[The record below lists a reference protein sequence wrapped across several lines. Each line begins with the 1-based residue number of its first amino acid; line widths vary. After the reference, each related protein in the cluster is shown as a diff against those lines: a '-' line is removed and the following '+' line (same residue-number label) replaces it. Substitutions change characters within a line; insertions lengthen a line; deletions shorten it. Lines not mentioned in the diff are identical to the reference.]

1 MKRLYRSTTDRIL
14 GGVCGGIGV
23 HLDVDPIIIRIIW
36 IILTCIS
43 LGIGIIA
50 YIVCWIL
57 IPEEPHVQIGDQV
70 HG

>member
-1 MKRLYRSTTDRIL
+1 MKRLYRSTIERIL

-23 HLDVDPIIIRIIW
+23 HLDVDPLIIRIIW
-36 IILTCIS
+36 IVLTCIS

-57 IPEEPHVQIGDQV
+57 IPEEPPVQTGDPV